1 MSNQTDNIRLVWK
14 ALNALTKYFSCKQ
27 NIPSTLTAEVFNDHL
42 LSLAKTLTKTLGGG
56 GGGEEYQCSD
66 ELKNLCTKRLKFDDT
81 FIIPEITAY
90 EVGKYVS
97 SVGSKNTS
105 GCDGISNKIIMLSL
119 PDIVQHLTYVYN
131 LCINHSCFPS
141 DLKTAKVVPLPKT
154 KDLNNVNNYR
164 PISVLTSVSKPLEK
178 HMHKHLLKYL
188 DRFNLIHTHQSGFR
202 PQHSCQSAL
211 TCLVDRLLS
220 SINDSKLNGAVFLDL
235 KKAFDLIDH
244 QILLKKMK
252 TYQLS
257 GNAIQFF

>member
-1 MSNQTDNIRLVWK
+1 MW
-14 ALNALTKYFSCKQ
+14 
-27 NIPSTLTAEVFNDHL
+27 
-42 LSLAKTLTKTLGGG
+42 GG

-66 ELKNLCTKRLKFDDT
+66 ELTNFCTKRLKFDDT

-119 PDIVQHLTYVYN
+119 PYIIQHLTYVYN
-131 LCINHSCFPS
+131 LCITHSCFPS
-141 DLKTAKVVPLPKT
+141 DLKTAKVIPLPKA
-154 KDLNNVNNYR
+154 KDLTDINHYR
-164 PISVLTSVSKPLEK
+164 PISVLFSISKPLEK
-178 HMHKHLLKYL
+178 HVHKHLLKYL

-220 SINDSKLNGAVFLDL
+220 SINDSKLNGVVFLDL
-235 KKAFDLIDH
+235 KKAFDLVDH

-257 GNAIQFF
+257 DNAIKFSLIIY